1 MDPALTA
8 KDAQIQAMA
17 RYAEKLSV
25 SLDGANLEITNMK
38 VSNKILTYFLFPL
51 LSFLFPSSCSFPCSS
66 HTVCYLLS
74 NHFSYLSSSF
84 SSFSS
89 FFLPYI
95 VSK

>member
-38 VSNKILTYFLFPL
+38 VSSP
-51 LSFLFPSSCSFPCSS
+51 P
-66 HTVCYLLS
+66 
-74 NHFSYLSSSF
+74 
-84 SSFSS
+84 
-89 FFLPYI
+89 
-95 VSK
+95 

>member
-38 VSNKILTYFLFPL
+38 VSSKIFDLLLRSFFVLLPLILPTHYVIFSLTAFPI
-51 LSFLFPSSCSFPCSS
+51 FPPPP
-66 HTVCYLLS
+66 
-74 NHFSYLSSSF
+74 NPSSSF
-84 SSFSS
+84 PPYSF
-89 FFLPYI
+89 
-95 VSK
+95 KMKE

>member
-51 LSFLFPSSCSFPCSS
+51 LSFLFPSSCSSS
-66 HTVCYLLS
+66 HTLCYLLS
-74 NHFSYLSSSF
+74 NHFSYLSYLSS
-84 SSFSS
+84 SSSSS